1 ISIVGDFDPKEM
13 AAVTNEV
20 FADWKSKQPFKRI
33 ARQYND
39 ITTLNENI
47 ETPDK
52 ANSTFSARL
61 DLKMTD
67 DNPDYPALSLANF
80 ILGSGFTSRLTMRL
94 REKEGFAYNSGS
106 RFSAGALDPLAQF
119 NISAIFAPQN
129 VEKVEAAY
137 KEELV
142 RFVKDGVT
150 AEEMTDAKAGI
161 IERLKVSRSQDAALA
176 GKLNGYLFTN
186 RTLDWDAEL
195 ERKIA
200 ALNLEQVNAAI
211 RKYFTPDK
219 ITIIKAGDFA
229 GAKKKTAIQ

>member
-1 ISIVGDFDPKEM
+1 M
-13 AAVTNEV
+13 
-20 FADWKSKQPFKRI
+20 
-33 ARQYND
+33 
-39 ITTLNENI
+39 
-47 ETPDK
+47 
-52 ANSTFSARL
+52 
-61 DLKMTD
+61 
-67 DNPDYPALSLANF
+67 
-80 ILGSGFTSRLTMRL
+80 
-94 REKEGFAYNSGS
+94 
-106 RFSAGALDPLAQF
+106 
-119 NISAIFAPQN
+119 
-129 VEKVEAAY
+129 
-137 KEELV
+137 
-142 RFVKDGVT
+142 KDGVT